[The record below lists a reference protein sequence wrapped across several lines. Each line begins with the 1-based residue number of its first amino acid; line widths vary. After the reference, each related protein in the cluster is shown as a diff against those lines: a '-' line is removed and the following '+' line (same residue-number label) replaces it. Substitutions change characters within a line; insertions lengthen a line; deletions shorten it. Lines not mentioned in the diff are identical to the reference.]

1 MAEKRE
7 KYLLNRS
14 SEFTLAS
21 GAENRT
27 DLTLSLNPDVNK
39 STIICIVTADSSPV
53 VNALAKV
60 LTTTGDPVDH
70 QFTNAEGQAVSDQI
84 PNGIYRVVV
93 SAPGFITS
101 TPITVNL
108 PGSTGVIAN
117 IALSP
122 DPRTAKNTLYG
133 LVLDQV
139 TGIRLS
145 NAAVIISDSL
155 GQTAAT
161 TQTDSDGEYLLGE
174 IDNGSYSIIAEKA
187 GYELPEPLAITVT
200 GSQIAQTNIV
210 LTPSVITEGTV
221 QGFIKDQDG
230 NLLGGATVG
239 LYLVSGSTETLT
251 QQTSTNT
258 NGFYLFGNVPEGDYL
273 IKAKMD
279 ILI

>member
-14 SEFTLAS
+14 SEFILAS